1 MKYKDTYMI
10 EGIRLISGTVSG
22 FVKTNFL
29 LKASLF
35 LLVFIFVMPVKNH
48 LYAQWVEKRTSQGF
62 ILPDQRR
69 PVIEA
74 LILNGQGNFTSTVYP
89 GINRTLEV
97 VIKNTGDKI
106 ANNCR
111 IKVHSDSPDILIQ
124 MADIDPFSIS
134 PQQTLNIK
142 IPFIVA
148 SNATEGPVMLTLT
161 VEEENGFH
169 MFPDRIVNLFI
180 EERPDFEL
188 IISDIAVRDQLGVGY
203 FQHFQNVELFFRVQ
217 NCAQQAIS
225 NINARIELSPDL
237 QARRLN
243 PAFNLGTLQSGEYR
257 DISAVV
263 QSTLQSENISLDL
276 LLDYNEKTEKHA
288 VTLEFLTDYK
298 TPEQLIKDGC
308 NEFISFLSEGKDT
321 TGNLSLPALE
331 HQDNR
336 FAIVIGIENYALLDN
351 LDGALADA
359 REFADFLINHMGY
372 KPGNVL
378 FFTDNLGNNLRHL
391 DQHPV
396 MSNMQRN
403 WRRRI
408 PDKEFT
414 FYFIGYGATDNYN
427 GDIYLLPRDY
437 SKIFFSSRVN
447 ITEIYEVLNNW
458 KSRYDFRKVTAFFNI
473 FYQEKSITGNKKD
486 NQFSHIEMQRKLQG
500 ITTIMASSH
509 HQSAFM
515 DQENNISIF
524 TKMLI
529 KGLEGAADLDGNG
542 RVSAFEIYRF
552 LSDELEGIPARTNK
566 LFDTFSVPVL
576 FGQDIIIY

>member
-1 MKYKDTYMI
+1 M
-10 EGIRLISGTVSG
+10 
-22 FVKTNFL
+22 FL
-29 LKASLF
+29 V
-35 LLVFIFVMPVKNH
+35 VFIFVMPAHSH
-48 LYAQWVEKRTSQGF
+48 LYAQWVEKRTTQGF
-62 ILPDQRR
+62 ILPDQKR
-69 PVIEA
+69 PVLEA
-74 LILNGQGNFTSTVYP
+74 SILNGQGALSSTVYP

-97 VIKNTGDKI
+97 LIKNTGDKT

-124 MADIDPFSIS
+124 MADIEPFSIK
-134 PQQTLNIK
+134 PKETLNIK
-142 IPFIVA
+142 IPIYVI

-180 EERPDFEL
+180 EERPEFEL
-188 IISDIAVRDQLGVGY
+188 IISDIAVRDQLGFGY
-203 FQHFQNVELFFRVQ
+203 FQQFQNVELFFRVQ
-217 NCAQQAIS
+217 NCSQQAIS

-243 PAFNLGTLQSGEYR
+243 PVFNLGTLQSGEYR

-263 QSTLQSENISLDL
+263 QSSWESENISLDL
-276 LLDYNEKTEKHA
+276 LVDYNEKTEKHS
-288 VTLEFLTDYK
+288 VTLDFLTDYK
-298 TPEQLIKDGC
+298 TPDQLIKDGC
-308 NEFISFLSEGKDT
+308 DEFISFLSEANDT
-321 TGNLSLPALE
+321 TRNLSLPALE

-336 FAIVIGIENYALLDN
+336 FAIVIGVENYVQMEN
-351 LDGALADA
+351 LDGAIADA
-359 REFADFLINHMGY
+359 REFTDFLINHMGY
-372 KPGNVL
+372 RPGNVL
-378 FFTDNLGNNLRHL
+378 LFTDILGNNLRNL
-391 DQHPV
+391 DQNPV

-414 FYFIGYGATDNYN
+414 FYFIGYGAADNYN

-458 KSRYDFRKVTAFFNI
+458 KNRYDFRKVTAYFNI

-486 NQFSHIEMQRKLQG
+486 NQFSHIVMQRKLQG
-500 ITTIMASSH
+500 ISTIMASSH

-524 TKMLI
+524 TKMLMN
-529 KGLEGAADLDGNG
+529 GLKGAADLDGNG

-552 LSDELEGIPARTNK
+552 LTDEIEGIPAKTNK